1 MRAIPVFLALTLPR
15 YTKIPRID
23 EIGHNLIDVEKS
35 LNRTNVD
42 VSFLFK
48 LLRYRFST
56 ATSQRQQLIV
66 IVRS

>member
-1 MRAIPVFLALTLPR
+1 MYRSHDKSLLTLSLLRAIPVFLALTLSR

-42 VSFLFK
+42 VSF
-48 LLRYRFST
+48 Y
-56 ATSQRQQLIV
+56 
-66 IVRS
+66 